1 MKRKKKI
8 EKEKE
13 AQKNEKQEWK
23 IMWTVESH
31 DVQEFW
37 WEAKKNPTT
46 IESMKNEFSSV
57 DSTVLHYTGVYVTHI
72 V

>member
-37 WEAKKNPTT
+37 WEAKKIPTT

-57 DSTVLHYTGVYVTHI
+57 DSTVLHYMGVYVTHI